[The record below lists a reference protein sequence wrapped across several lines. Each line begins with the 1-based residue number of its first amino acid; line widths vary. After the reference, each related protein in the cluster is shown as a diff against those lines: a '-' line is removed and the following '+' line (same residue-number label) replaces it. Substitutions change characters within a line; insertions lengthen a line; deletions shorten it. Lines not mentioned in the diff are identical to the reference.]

1 MKLYQ
6 KFKIKN
12 KIAIVIG
19 GSGQLGQ
26 NTINVLLE
34 AECKVINLDLFPLRK
49 KMKNNYFFFKTDI
62 TKEDQIIY
70 NRDLIKKKFKKIDIL
85 INHSHFKGGKKLKA
99 KNNFFSELKK
109 YPSEIWKKTID
120 VNINGMFY
128 TTKHFLPLLLKNKSS
143 VVVNTSSTYGKISPN
158 KNIYGQSGINCPI
171 SYTTSKFAVIV
182 FTKYLAT
189 HYADKGLRANVLVPG
204 GIRNPKHSSSFK
216 KNYAANTPLKRLSD
230 EKEYREAI
238 LFLVSNASSYMSGSE
253 LVLDGGW
260 TAW

>member
-6 KFKIKN
+6 NFKIIN

-19 GSGQLGQ
+19 GSGQLGH

-34 AECKVINLDLFPLRK
+34 AGCKVINLDLFPLK
-49 KMKNNYFFFKTDI
+49 KKIKNNYFFYKTDI
-62 TKEDQIIY
+62 TNENQIIY
-70 NRDLIKKKFKKIDIL
+70 NRDIIKKKFKKIDIL
-85 INHSHFKGGKKLKA
+85 INHSHFKGGKNLKA
-99 KNNFFSELKK
+99 KNVFFSELKK

-128 TTKHFLPLLLKNKSS
+128 STKHFLPLLLKNKDS

-158 KNIYGQSGINCPI
+158 KNIYGKSGINCPI
-171 SYTTSKFAVIV
+171 SYTTSKFAVIG

-204 GIRNPKHSSSFK
+204 GILNAKHSISFK
-216 KNYAANTPLKRLSD
+216 KNYAANTPLKRMSN

-238 LFLVSNASSYMSGSE
+238 LFLVSKASSYMSGTE